1 MPTIALMNGHA
12 FAGGLFL
19 ALHHDYR
26 FQNPSKGFLCLNE
39 VHFGA
44 MLPSPM
50 AGIVKAKVSN
60 AATVRSL
67 ITEGKRF
74 NAQEALA
81 QGITDG
87 TGGLD
92 EVLKFIQDRSL
103 TKLGQMNVYGALKED
118 TYREAL
124 HLLDSHESNDRWRA
138 GLEDSK
144 AIMAEERAR
153 RVEAWGASNGKPKI

>member
-44 MLPSPM
+44 MLPAPM
-50 AGIVKAKVSN
+50 AGIVKTKVSN
-60 AATVRSL
+60 VAAVRSL

-92 EVLKFIQDRSL
+92 EVLKFIEERSL
-103 TKLGQMNVYGALKED
+103 TKLGQTGVYGALKEQ
-118 TYREAL
+118 TYREQL
-124 HLLDSHESNDRWRA
+124 YLLDHHAESDSWRA
-138 GLEDSK
+138 ELEDAK
-144 AIMAEERAR
+144 EKMAEERTK
-153 RVEAWGASNGKPKI
+153 RVEAWSANNGKSKI